1 MSQDLRLPPSSFTVL
16 AQPHD
21 QVLVT
26 YQVRVEVPPSAPVA
40 VEAVEAA
47 EGKDAVETDKAL
59 SAETVLKIERHSAV
73 GWVLQRQTVQTQV
86 ALQDGQMKWFPN
98 EDVAVHLP
106 MHRFAEGTTVH
117 HAGWG
122 LGQITSRS
130 IRTSDSVEMYTVT
143 FQGQIPGLPGQSH
156 VRSVEDRE
164 VMSEKAWWSQK
175 EEEATS
181 VLGKLEQ
188 KLPEAEAEE
197 ENATKAVYALHG
209 AFFDKEKAFEDA
221 NKALNKVKHSS
232 TLKVQTLV
240 SFKRGKA
247 RPRAWR
253 DIANFVELRWVVC
266 AEVPQERPVILS
278 LEDVKGMARSVV
290 TSGCPGPNIISAKGQ
305 KLNRCVGAKPR
316 KGAYLSLAR
325 QTAKQVLKHQKKN
338 APGPEPMHAFALL
351 KAAVGA
357 QPGVV
362 LDAAVEEFYQGP
374 EIGLIRV
381 KEVPPPEQLKDVLR
395 PYQLSGY
402 HWLVNNAR
410 NGLGCIL
417 ADDMGLGK
425 TLQAIAMMLYMKQHG
440 MLNKPMLVVVP
451 KGLLGTWKKELKR
464 WAGDELRLHIYVGP
478 QRQVLPHMAP
488 ASAVQAPPAKC
499 RRLNGK
505 QNAKKLYMEKKA
517 PKARVAK
524 QSADVFLTS
533 YGTFRGSVDAL
544 SVPDAFG
551 GMLLDEAQQ
560 IKNHN
565 TLISKA
571 VKTVAEH
578 VGPIRVSLSG
588 TPVENKLLD
597 LHSQF
602 EYILPGYVASSKADF
617 QRSFGRPVT
626 NSVRRSVR
634 SQAAA
639 AGQATGQD
647 HAGLASGE
655 ALRRLVK
662 PFLMRRLKSDPEIAA
677 DLPEKIEQDQ
687 ECELTD
693 TQKRIYKA
701 IQEKCLDDTL
711 KAEGFQRHGQ
721 VLKMLHAL
729 RELCNHPQLVAP
741 ARRPESMVKAI
752 EACDGGAKGSGKIER
767 LMEVLEEI
775 LEGGQ
780 KVLIFSNYLNT
791 IGMLQELISKH
802 FKKDVLKIVGEMDTD
817 AREAAVE
824 KFQNDPQQNFPVLIL
839 SIKAGGVGLTLT
851 AATHVIHFDRQYN
864 PAIEAQATDRAHRIG
879 QKSTVVVHRLISKD
893 TFEEKLNTIMQEK
906 KRLSDVTV
914 RPGEDWIADLNDQ
927 ELRDLFSLSS

>member
-1 MSQDLRLPPSSFTVL
+1 
-16 AQPHD
+16 
-21 QVLVT
+21 
-26 YQVRVEVPPSAPVA
+26 
-40 VEAVEAA
+40 
-47 EGKDAVETDKAL
+47 
-59 SAETVLKIERHSAV
+59 
-73 GWVLQRQTVQTQV
+73 
-86 ALQDGQMKWFPN
+86 
-98 EDVAVHLP
+98 
-106 MHRFAEGTTVH
+106 
-117 HAGWG
+117 
-122 LGQITSRS
+122 
-130 IRTSDSVEMYTVT
+130 
-143 FQGQIPGLPGQSH
+143 
-156 VRSVEDRE
+156 
-164 VMSEKAWWSQK
+164 MSEKAWWSHC
-175 EEEATS
+175 EEEAKS
-181 VLGKLEQ
+181 SLEKLE
-188 KLPEAEAEE
+188 KTLPEAEAEE
-197 ENATKAVYALHG
+197 ESATKVVLALHA
-209 AFFDKEKAFEDA
+209 AFFDKQKAFDDA

-240 SFKRGKA
+240 SFKRGKS
-247 RPRAWR
+247 RPSAWR
-253 DIANFVELRWVVC
+253 DIANFVELRWVVS

-290 TSGCPGPNIISAKGQ
+290 ASGCPGPNIISAKGQ

-325 QTAKQVLKHQKKN
+325 QTAKQVLKHQRKN

-488 ASAVQAPPAKC
+488 ASAAQPPPPKC

-505 QNAKKLYMEKKA
+505 QNAKKLYIEKKA
-517 PKARVAK
+517 VKARVAK
-524 QSADVFLTS
+524 QSADIFLTS
-533 YGTFRGSVDAL
+533 YGTFRCSVAAL
-544 SVPDAFG
+544 SVPNAFG

-560 IKNHN
+560 IKNH
-565 TLISKA
+565 TTQISRA
-571 VKTVAEH
+571 VKEVAEH
-578 VGPIRVSLSG
+578 VGPIRISLSG
-588 TPVENKLLD
+588 TLVENKLLD

-602 EYILPGYVASSKADF
+602 EYILPGYLASSKADF

-626 NSVRRSVR
+626 NSVRHSVR
-634 SQAAA
+634 GQAAA
-639 AGQATGQD
+639 ARAAAEGTATTGQD
-647 HAGLASGE
+647 HAGLASQE
-655 ALRRLVK
+655 SLRRLVK
-662 PFLMRRLKSDPEIAA
+662 PFLMRRLKTDPEIAA

-701 IQEKCLDDTL
+701 IQEKCLEDTL
-711 KAEGFQRHGQ
+711 KVASFQRRGQ
-721 VLKMLHAL
+721 VLIMLLAL
-729 RELCNHPQLVAP
+729 LELCNHPKLVAIP
-741 ARRPESMVKAI
+741 RRPESMLTAI
-752 EACDGGAKGSGKIER
+752 ENSEAGAKGSGKIER
-767 LMEVLEEI
+767 LMELLEEI
-775 LEGGQ
+775 VEGGE

-791 IGMLQELISKH
+791 IDMLQNLISNH
-802 FKKDVLKIVGEMDTD
+802 FKKDVLKIVGGDAG
-817 AREAAVE
+817 AREDAVE
-824 KFQNDPQQNFPVLIL
+824 KFQNDPEKNFPVMIL
-839 SIKAGGVGLTLT
+839 SVKAGGTGLTLT

-879 QKSTVVVHRLISKD
+879 QKHTVMVHRLISKD
-893 TFEEKLNTIMQEK
+893 TFEEKLNTVMQEK
-906 KRLSDVTV
+906 KKLSDVTV